1 MALIGEKIILKFHG
15 SMKNKTHS
23 LAIKKR
29 NHYRE
34 IVTNNLNRITKIK
47 AQIYHCFILGNVDSA
62 TFLFKRL
69 KWARQRHL
77 YYSKQL
83 HMMNILCKKVN

>member
-1 MALIGEKIILKFHG
+1 MVLIGEKITLKFHG
-15 SMKNKTHS
+15 NMKNNTHS

-34 IVTNNLNRITKIK
+34 IVTNNLNKITKIK
-47 AQIYHCFILGNVDSA
+47 AQIYHYFISGNVDST

-69 KWARQRHL
+69 KWAKQRHL

-83 HMMNILCKKVN
+83 HIMNILCKKVN

>member
-1 MALIGEKIILKFHG
+1 
-15 SMKNKTHS
+15 MKNKIHS

-34 IVTNNLNRITKIK
+34 IVTNNLNKITKIK
-47 AQIYHCFILGNVDSA
+47 SQIYHCFILGDGDS
-62 TFLFKRL
+62 TQILFKRL

-83 HMMNILCKKVN
+83 YMMNILCKKVN

>member
-1 MALIGEKIILKFHG
+1 
-15 SMKNKTHS
+15 MKNKIHS
-23 LAIKKR
+23 TVIQRR

-34 IVTNNLNRITKIK
+34 IVTNNLNKIAKIK
-47 AQIYHCFILGNVDSA
+47 AQIYHCFISGNVDSA

>member
-1 MALIGEKIILKFHG
+1 
-15 SMKNKTHS
+15 MKNKTHS

-34 IVTNNLNRITKIK
+34 IVTNNLNKIAKIK
-47 AQIYHCFILGNVDSA
+47 SQIYHCFILGDGDS
-62 TFLFKRL
+62 TQILFKRL
-69 KWARQRHL
+69 KWAKQRHL

>member
-1 MALIGEKIILKFHG
+1 MKFYG
-15 SMKNKTHS
+15 NMKNKIHS

-34 IVTNNLNRITKIK
+34 VVTNNLNKITKIK
-47 AQIYHCFILGNVDSA
+47 AQIYHCFISGNADST